1 MHNPDRQLNTVG
13 AAENTMTTIE
23 ALTIILLDLS
33 IFFVPLCILG
43 MFFECTKIGRRIMD
57 WVLYVLNLDDCDD
70 DYDDYDD

>member
-13 AAENTMTTIE
+13 AAENTMNNIE

-43 MFFECTKIGRRIMD
+43 MFFECTKIGHCVMD
-57 WVLYVLNLDDCDD
+57 WVLRVLDLD
-70 DYDDYDD
+70 DYDDDEDYDA

>member
-57 WVLYVLNLDDCDD
+57 WVLRVLDLD
-70 DYDDYDD
+70 DYDDDEDYDA

>member
-33 IFFVPLCILG
+33 IFFVPLCLLG

-57 WVLYVLNLDDCDD
+57 WVLRVLDLD
-70 DYDDYDD
+70 DYDDDEDYDA

>member
-33 IFFVPLCILG
+33 IFFVPLCLLG
-43 MFFECTKIGRRIMD
+43 MFFECTKIGRRIVD
-57 WVLYVLNLDDCDD
+57 WVLCVLDLD
-70 DYDDYDD
+70 DYDDDEDYDA

>member
-13 AAENTMTTIE
+13 AAENIMTTIE

-57 WVLYVLNLDDCDD
+57 WVLRVLNID
-70 DYDDYDD
+70 DYDDDEDYDA